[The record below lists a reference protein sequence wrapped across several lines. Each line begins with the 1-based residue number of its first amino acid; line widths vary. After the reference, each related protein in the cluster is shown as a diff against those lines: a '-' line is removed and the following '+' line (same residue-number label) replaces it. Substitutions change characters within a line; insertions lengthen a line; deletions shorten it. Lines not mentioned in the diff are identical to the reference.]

1 MRSTILSSAVITLLL
16 LAVTTAP
23 PPPPPRTRDQIARIV
38 LENERPVLVFDEFVR
53 NQLGREAMVSNF
65 SLDTTEMVSNDYI
78 RAHERDIVK
87 SLNRLGEMLVNLK
100 YRGEMPKNTSNTKV

>member
-16 LAVTTAP
+16 LAVTTA